1 MPALRHRAAH
11 FILKKLGMFNRSYRE
26 EIAGRQFVIPIINGR
41 KTYASEEWM
50 VEVLRGLFALRNG
63 AFVDVGVN
71 LGQTMLKVA
80 AIDPA
85 RDYVG
90 FEPNP
95 ACVDYAWKLI
105 EANGFNYRVI
115 PAGISSATG
124 LLELQMFRNEDTDP
138 SASLVP
144 AFRPGVV
151 RSRSVLV
158 FRLSD
163 LPPEI
168 IPADV
173 AVVKIDVEGGE
184 LFVIEGLMPLIE
196 RTRPFLVVELL
207 PARDHERRERQERLE
222 GHLER
227 LNYAIFR
234 MRSDQRGQLAGFHRI
249 DEFGLHDD
257 LALCDYVFAPA
268 EEVLHLEQRFHR
280 LIA

>member
-1 MPALRHRAAH
+1 
-11 FILKKLGMFNRSYRE
+11 MFNRSYRE
-26 EIAGRQFVIPIINGR
+26 EIAGRKFVIPIINGR

-50 VEVLRGLFALRNG
+50 VEVLRGLFALRDG

-80 AIDPA
+80 AIDPD

-105 EANGFNYRVI
+105 EANGFSYRVI
-115 PAGISSATG
+115 PAGLSSETG
-124 LLELQMFRNEDTDP
+124 LLELQMFRGEDTDP

-151 RSRSVLV
+151 RTRNVLV
-158 FRLSD
+158 FKLSD
-163 LPPEI
+163 LPPDI

-184 LFVIEGLMPLIE
+184 LFVIEGLMPLLE

-207 PARDHERRERQERLE
+207 PARDDERRARQERLE
-222 GHLER
+222 AHLER

-234 MRSDQRGQLAGFHRI
+234 MQSDKSGQLTGIHRI

-268 EEVLHLEQRFHR
+268 EEISRLEQRFHR